1 MTILKLLHM
10 KSFLWSDQK
19 RLLIDIYCL
28 CPNFFIEPFFAEEFV
43 FYKFHEIR
51 LILFNPIAQ
60 NLIQLVLH
68 RCFESI
74 LILLPLPILWTL
86 FLNQSISHPWYGTPR
101 PSDNLILIKFFTIL
115 KLVITV
121 IGNLNLKNHN
131 IAYKICEE
139 ITKTSIWLDHG
150 LIYIFATCA

>member
-10 KSFLWSDQK
+10 KSFCDLTQK
-19 RLLIDIYCL
+19 IIDWYLLL
-28 CPNFFIEPFFAEEFV
+28 FVSELLHRAFFAEEFV

-51 LILFNPIAQ
+51 LISFNPIAQ

-86 FLNQSISHPWYGTPR
+86 VLNQSISHP
-101 PSDNLILIKFFTIL
+101 
-115 KLVITV
+115 
-121 IGNLNLKNHN
+121 
-131 IAYKICEE
+131 
-139 ITKTSIWLDHG
+139 
-150 LIYIFATCA
+150 